1 MVSKQTLTNA
11 HSVAVSSKG
20 AGTFTI
26 QSSSNGDTDTVAWFI
41 INNS

>member
-11 HSVAVSSKG
+11 HSVAISSKG

-26 QSSSNGDTDTVAWFI
+26 TSTGNGDSDTVGYVIW
-41 INNS
+41 NNS